1 MDDLPFQAKQ
11 GRSLTEYLPIYYF
24 SGKQE
29 SVNKYTMSGNIIHV
43 IIYWVTRLPNSA
55 QTVQN
60 ISDKSHVYSELFNQ
74 AFHLQ
79 TGT

>member
-1 MDDLPFQAKQ
+1 
-11 GRSLTEYLPIYYF
+11 
-24 SGKQE
+24 
-29 SVNKYTMSGNIIHV
+29 MSGNIIHV